1 MTKTLIFISLMIFT
15 FSGCDDKKEIPK
27 SVGSGMKCGAGKCGA
42 NMFDGNSA
50 LNKKKKNILS
60 QMREDDTRKECLIGA
75 KNTKEAYD
83 CVRNKETKKMTLKFG
98 LDTTKKEPAMKCGVG
113 KCQ

>member
-1 MTKTLIFISLMIFT
+1 MTKILIYISLIIFT

-50 LNKKKKNILS
+50 LDKKKKNILS
-60 QMREDDTRKECLIGA
+60 QMREDDTRKECVIGA
-75 KNTKEAYD
+75 KSTKEAYD
-83 CVRNKETKKMTLKFG
+83 CVRDKETKKMTLKFG